1 MASSGKDA
9 TYRAIRL
16 DLRTLHTHTTPEDL
30 VRELS
35 RKGFDRNAAFPKPR
49 FDVRFGRPGT
59 WSGRFAFG
67 LVFKPGRLTYDED
80 TTMELRL
87 LRAKLHMATVTG
99 TNLAYHGSIT
109 IPRDLMDEAGFLPWE
124 AVTVANCNS
133 GQRGETYIIE
143 GPAGSGE
150 VELNG
155 AIARMAEPGDRV
167 IVLSFASMKPSEAIG
182 FEPRVVILDEKN
194 HVTEKIGAVADFL
207 N

>member
-1 MASSGKDA
+1 MPPTVPSAW
-9 TYRAIRL
+9 TCEL
-16 DLRTLHTHTTPEDL
+16 CTHTPTTLEDF
-30 VRELS
+30 VRERLRKKFERGTPLFPSLS
-35 RKGFDRNAAFPKPR
+35 STYDSHAP
-49 FDVRFGRPGT
+49 VLE
-59 WSGRFAFG
+59 SGHFAFG

-150 VELNG
+150 IELNG

-194 HVTEKIGAVADFL
+194 RAIEKMGEVADFL